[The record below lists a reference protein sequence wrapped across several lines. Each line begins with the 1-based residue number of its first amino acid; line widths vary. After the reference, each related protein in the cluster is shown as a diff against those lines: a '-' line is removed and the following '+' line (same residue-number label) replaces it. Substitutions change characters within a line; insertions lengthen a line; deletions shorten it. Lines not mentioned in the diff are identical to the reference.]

1 MSKGQKIIVK
11 MAVTALLVALTAV
24 LNRFGSIVTPELKIG
39 FSFVPIM
46 VCGMMF
52 GPLWGG
58 ICAGLGDI
66 LAAILVPV
74 GPPHPGITL
83 TAVLSGVIYGL
94 LGIAAARVDNKALF
108 AGFATIA
115 VVGEKLLCT
124 LIINSFWI
132 SQLTGIPYGAQMAAR
147 LPQAVVLVL
156 PELALALAAKAF
168 IIPQVRKIMK

>member
-1 MSKGQKIIVK
+1 MSKGQKFIVK
-11 MAVTALLVALTAV
+11 MAVTALLVAVTAV

-58 ICAGLGDI
+58 ICAGLGDT
-66 LAAILVPV
+66 LAAILIPV

-94 LGIAAARVDNKALF
+94 LGLAAARVDSKAIF
-108 AGFATIA
+108 AGLA
-115 VVGEKLLCT
+115 VLAVAGEKMLCT
-124 LIINSFWI
+124 LLINSFWI

-147 LPQAVVLVL
+147 LPQAVVLLL
-156 PELALALAAKAF
+156 PELALAVTAKLF